1 MQRMAQDIREL
12 MRASQPRD
20 IESRLKSLISR
31 AATRGVDYA
40 DVRFGVTG
48 QEDYRVRDGSPDRIE
63 TGTTAGFG
71 VRVLCGGYWG
81 FASRPGFEEKDMGAA
96 LEEAVSLAKA
106 ARLAAGTPLR
116 PLPRPPQK
124 GAYRTPVQVHPGSI
138 PAEKKL
144 ALLLEADGLMA
155 QVAQVKSRRSEL
167 QFFYQDKWFA
177 STEGSFVEQSIVESG
192 GGILAL
198 AVGGG
203 DAQMRAYPEF
213 MGDETQAGWEFVERL
228 DFVGNARR
236 VAEEAAALLDA
247 PQCPS
252 GEFDVIISGSQ
263 LALQVHES
271 CGHPSELDRVLGVE
285 ADVAGTSFLT
295 LDGLGSRKYGSPAV
309 TLTADA
315 TLPGGLGSFGWDD
328 EGTPA
333 KRTVLVDKGIH
344 AGYLTSRQYVPRAGD
359 QSGGNARCSGWSK
372 PPIVRMTNINLL
384 PGTAPL
390 EDIIADTKYGFYFD
404 GQKTWSIDD
413 RRLNFAM
420 GCQAAWEI
428 VDGKMGR
435 LLKNPSYG
443 GITPVIWGSCDAVA
457 GPASWRIWGLTG
469 CGKGAPMQNLHVGH
483 GTSPARFV
491 RLKVGVKK

>member
-1 MQRMAQDIREL
+1 MAQDIREL
-12 MRASQPRD
+12 MRASRPRD
-20 IESRLKSLISR
+20 VESPLKSLMSK
-31 AATRGVDYA
+31 AAARGVDYA
-40 DVRFGVTG
+40 DVRFGITG
-48 QEDYRVRDGSPDRIE
+48 QEAFRVRDGSPDRIE

-71 VRVLCGGYWG
+71 VRVLYGGYWG
-81 FASRPGFEEKDMGAA
+81 FAARPGLDDKDTDAA
-96 LEEAVSLAKA
+96 LDEAISLARA
-106 ARLAAGTPLR
+106 ARLAPGVPVRLS
-116 PLPRPPQK
+116 PRPPQK
-124 GAYRTPVQVHPGSI
+124 GTYRTPVWVHPGSFQ
-138 PAEKKL
+138 PEKKL
-144 ALLLEADGLMA
+144 ALLLEADELMA
-155 QVAQVKSRRSEL
+155 SVPKVKSRKAEL
-167 QFFYQDKWFA
+167 SFFYQDKWLA
-177 STEGSFVEQSIVESG
+177 STEGSFIEQSIVESG

-203 DAQMRAYPEF
+203 DAQMRAYPEY

-228 DFVGNARR
+228 DFPGNARR
-236 VAEEAAALLDA
+236 TAEEAVALLDA

-271 CGHPSELDRVLGVE
+271 CGHPSELDRVLGIE

-295 LDGLGSRKYGSPAV
+295 PDGLGSRKYGSRAV

-315 TLPGGLGSFGWDD
+315 TIPGGLGSFGWDD

-333 KRTVLVDKGIH
+333 RRTVLVDKGIH

-359 QSGGNARCSGWSK
+359 ASGGNARCSAWSK

-384 PGTAPL
+384 PGTASL

-420 GCQAAWEI
+420 GCQAGWEI
-428 VDGKMGR
+428 IDGKMGR
-435 LLKNPSYG
+435 LVKNPSYG

-457 GPASWRIWGLTG
+457 GPKSWRIWGLTG

-483 GTSPARFV
+483 GTSPARFR

>member
-1 MQRMAQDIREL
+1 MQDIREL
-12 MRASQPRD
+12 MRASQPED
-20 IESRLKSLISR
+20 VESRLDSLMTKS
-31 AATRGVDYA
+31 AAKGVDYA
-40 DVRFGVTG
+40 DVRFVITG
-48 QEDYRVRDGSPDRIE
+48 QEAYRVRDGSPDRVE

-71 VRVLCGGYWG
+71 LRVLYGGYWG
-81 FASRPGFEEKDMGAA
+81 FAARPGFEDQDVDAA
-96 LEEAVSLAKA
+96 LEEAISLARA
-106 ARLAAGTPLR
+106 ARLTAGMPVRFTP
-116 PLPRPPQK
+116 QEAQH
-124 GAYRTPVQVHPGSI
+124 GTYRTAFKVHPGTI
-138 PAEKKL
+138 PPEQKL
-144 ALLLEADGLMA
+144 ALLVEADGLMA
-155 QVAQVKSRRSEL
+155 SVPKVKSRRAEL

-177 STEGSFVEQSIVESG
+177 STEGSFIQQSIVESG

-228 DFVGNARR
+228 DFPGNARR
-236 VAEEAAALLDA
+236 TAEEASALLEA

-271 CGHPSELDRVLGVE
+271 CGHPSELDRVLGIE

-309 TLTADA
+309 SITADA

-328 EGTPA
+328 EGTLA
-333 KRTVLVDKGIH
+333 RRTHLIDKGIH
-344 AGYLTSRQYVPRAGD
+344 AGYLTSRQYVARPGD
-359 QSGGNARCSGWSK
+359 SSGGNARCSDWSK

-384 PGTAPL
+384 PGTATF
-390 EDIIADTKYGFYFD
+390 EDMVADTQHGFYFD

-420 GCQAAWEI
+420 GCQVGWEI
-428 VDGKMGR
+428 VNGKMGR
-435 LLKNPSYG
+435 MVKNPSYG

-457 GPASWRIWGLTG
+457 GPGSWRIWGLTG
-469 CGKGAPMQNLHVGH
+469 CGKGAPMQNLHAGH

-491 RLKVGVKK
+491 GLKVGVKK